1 MGSRFITRM
10 GDGAAVEMTRDELR
24 ADIEDGAEKGARR
37 AKAAA
42 LGSDEIDHLVDIF
55 ASSAR
60 MTGVP
65 VGDEVVLSCD
75 GTGDLRSGKLDA
87 LSRSE
92 LAGGD
97 LCELALEDYSYKAV
111 KTIVPTEQRRM
122 QDAQYR
128 LTIPVQ
134 YGAQADLGRYSV
146 PDGPVP
152 NWSQL
157 LPEARVDEA
166 RAAQEEAVSESEGD
180 MFRVGEAMWE
190 AGADGINFD
199 TAGAAGDADFL
210 AVLKTARR
218 LRAAFPDLSIE
229 VGMASEFVLGMHG
242 QLEFEG
248 KRLAGLWPVD
258 QLRVAQ
264 EAGATIFG
272 PAVNINTGR
281 TVAWNVA
288 RAIAIIKPCMDVA
301 TIPVHVNVGMGV
313 GGVPMNPCP
322 PIDAVSRTSRAFVEV
337 LRVDGL

>member
-24 ADIEDGAEKGARR
+24 ADIEDGAEQGARR

-42 LGSDEIDHLVDIF
+42 LAGDEIDHLVDIF
-55 ASSAR
+55 ASNAR

-75 GTGDLRSGKLDA
+75 GTMALRSGKLDA
-87 LSRSE
+87 LTQSE
-92 LAGGD
+92 LSGGD

-166 RAAQEEAVSESEGD
+166 RAAQEEAAAESESD
-180 MFRVGEAMWE
+180 MFRIGEALWE
-190 AGADGINFD
+190 AGTDGMNFD

-210 AVLKTARR
+210 AVLKTVRR
-218 LRAAFPDLSIE
+218 LRAAFPDMSIE

-242 QLEFEG
+242 ELEFEG
-248 KRLAGLWPVD
+248 RRLAGLWPVD
-258 QLRVAQ
+258 QLQVAQ

-281 TVAWNVA
+281 SVAWNVA
-288 RAIAIIKPCMDVA
+288 RAIAIIKPCMAVA
-301 TIPVHVNVGMGV
+301 TIPVHVNAGMGV
-313 GGVPMNPCP
+313 GGVPMSPCP
-322 PIDAVSRTSRAFVEV
+322 PIDAVSRASRAFVEV
-337 LRVDGL
+337 LHADGL

>member
-1 MGSRFITRM
+1 MGSKFLTRM
-10 GDGAAVEMTRDELR
+10 GDGSAVEMTRDELC
-24 ADIEDGAEKGARR
+24 ADIEDGAERGARR

-75 GTGDLRSGKLDA
+75 GTMDLRAGKLDA
-87 LSRSE
+87 LSQAE

-180 MFRVGEAMWE
+180 MFRIGEAMWE
-190 AGADGINFD
+190 AGTDGIDFD

-210 AVLKTARR
+210 AVLKTVRR

-242 QLEFEG
+242 ELEFEG

-258 QLRVAQ
+258 QLRVVQ

-288 RAIAIIKPCMDVA
+288 RAIAIIRPCMDVA
-301 TIPVHVNVGMGV
+301 TIPVHVNAGMGV
-313 GGVPMNPCP
+313 GGVPMHPCP

-337 LRVDGL
+337 LRADGL